1 MRRQESTRRGNS
13 FAFPLP
19 TGASIPSRLPASP
32 SRAGYQPPP
41 CDQGAIPPWNPRLI
55 CFPVASH
62 RASHKSVNSE
72 GEQPRFPPSDGSLNP
87 IEAPCL
93 PFSGWPS
100 TPALRPRG
108 HTPLEPPTDL
118 SPRGKPRGMQQISQ
132 GDSPLMICSITVRS
146 FLRALARW
154 LIRFFTLGGS
164 SAKVLDISG
173 TRKRGS

>member
-1 MRRQESTRRGNS
+1 MLHSTRRQG
-13 FAFPLP
+13 PLCQDSLQRRIWR
-19 TGASIPSRLPASP
+19 GVRKILNEEAR
-32 SRAGYQPPP
+32 
-41 CDQGAIPPWNPRLI
+41 
-55 CFPVASH
+55 
-62 RASHKSVNSE
+62 VNSE
-72 GEQPRFPPSDGSLNP
+72 GEQLRFPPSDGSLNP

-93 PFSGWPS
+93 PFSGGGS